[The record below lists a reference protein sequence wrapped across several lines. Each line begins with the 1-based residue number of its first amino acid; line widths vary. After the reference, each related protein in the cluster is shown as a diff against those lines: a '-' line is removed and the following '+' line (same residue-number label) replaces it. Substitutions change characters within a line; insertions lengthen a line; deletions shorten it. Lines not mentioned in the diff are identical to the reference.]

1 MKFMKHPVSLMLLM
15 AALVGCATDN
25 YGKVQRQTGSD
36 EAVSLKQLTDNW
48 KDHDVYYAT
57 RYSSRPA
64 AVMFDPRNDDKRLT
78 GDGWYRIEDPVTLAK
93 TIRIIQVW
101 YRSAIVGVVRSP
113 DDRIF
118 GYMYYPSGL
127 NIPIKMVD
135 ENTLYVSTLPL
146 PKSTP

>member
-1 MKFMKHPVSLMLLM
+1 MVLGVV
-15 AALVGCATDN
+15 AAGCSSPN
-25 YGKVQRQTGSD
+25 YGNIQRQTDAD
-36 EAVSLKQLTDNW
+36 EPVSLKQLTDNW
-48 KDHDVYYAT
+48 KDHDVFYAT

-64 AVMFDPRNDDKRLT
+64 AVMFDPKNDDKRLT
-78 GDGWYRIEDPVTLAK
+78 GEGWYRIEDPVTLAK
-93 TIRIIQVW
+93 TIRIIQIW
-101 YRSAIVGVVRSP
+101 YSAATVGVVRSP

-118 GYMYYPSGL
+118 GYMYYPPGL